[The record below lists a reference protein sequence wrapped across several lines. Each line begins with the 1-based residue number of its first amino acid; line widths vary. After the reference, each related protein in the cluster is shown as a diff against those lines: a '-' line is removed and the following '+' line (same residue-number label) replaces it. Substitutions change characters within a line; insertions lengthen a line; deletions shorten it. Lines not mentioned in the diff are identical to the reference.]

1 MAMWLPIN
9 LSAVT
14 DLDDQHTQHAVLTAA
29 DYPDIINAITPVVTQ
44 CWSNQALAQGPWIF
58 QCGNTL
64 IHIINNTKCD
74 WLI

>member
-29 DYPDIINAITPVVTQ
+29 DYSDIADAITPVVTQ
-44 CWSNQALAQGPWIF
+44 FGPTKHLPKALGSSNVATRSSI
-58 QCGNTL
+58 
-64 IHIINNTKCD
+64 
-74 WLI
+74 